1 MLAADELEQIRAN
14 ILSVEAGDLGLRLVG
29 QGGLKVRVG
38 AHREALFDVA
48 E

>member
-29 QGGLKVRVG
+29 QGCLMVRVG